1 MRGDVIPQFFIDGIH
16 DITSDLGRKD
26 AKVIGQDNEHDSEQE
41 SPAILPEILIYSL
54 KVLQSKNLGKVT
66 TPEGKNLAVQPETLI
81 LRPER
86 WQSGLLRQS

>member
-1 MRGDVIPQFFIDGIH
+1 MRGDILPQFFIDGIH
-16 DITSDLGRKD
+16 DITRDLGRKD
-26 AKVIGQDNEHDSEQE
+26 AKVIGQDDEHHSEQE
-41 SPAILPEILIYSL
+41 PPAILPEILIYSL
-54 KVLQSKNLGKVT
+54 KVLQTRNFGKVT